1 MLCYKVVCLFLCG
14 VFFLWL
20 ITVVCFVCVAFFNMF
35 NKLFFIIFFCVF
47 LSKDIFQCHS
57 NIKSKIHLKY
67 RFIHWREEEEQPTM
81 EKYCG
86 VLLLLSL
93 LPYCCCSCWC
103 VLWRI
108 VLPYGWGQ
116 HQNMYREERV
126 NCFWFSFL
134 FFCWRSRC
142 LICLK
147 KRDSLF
153 GEWQKEFVK
162 DLLFFLRNL
171 SQIYFCFIFFNENIS
186 L

>member
-1 MLCYKVVCLFLCG
+1 MMLFLQTLIFLFFSIVFCYKVVYRFLCG

-20 ITVVCFVCVAFFNMF
+20 ITVICFVCVAFFLNMF
-35 NKLFFIIFFCVF
+35 NKLLFVIFFCVF

-108 VLPYGWGQ
+108 VLPCGWGQ
-116 HQNMYREERV
+116 YQNTYREERV
-126 NCFWFSFL
+126 NCFLFSF
-134 FFCWRSRC
+134 FFSAGAPVVWYASRN
-142 LICLK
+142 
-147 KRDSLF
+147 
-153 GEWQKEFVK
+153 VTH
-162 DLLFFLRNL
+162 FLANDRRNL
-171 SQIYFCFIFFNENIS
+171 YKIF
-186 L
+186 